1 MTEERLRE
9 LLREQRAP
17 DERAAEERGWRVVR
31 EAYAQRGPAVP
42 RRRGLRLAA
51 ALAAAAVLLAAAFTP
66 PGQAV
71 AEWVRDAVR
80 PGREDARKALVSLP
94 ARGRLLVTS
103 ERGPWIVERDGP
115 KRLLGD
121 YEEASWS
128 PRGLFVVATRDH
140 ELFALE
146 PGGRPRWSLARAGRV
161 RHARWSPDGFRI
173 AYLSGSGVRVV
184 AGDGTGD
191 AALVPDVALTA
202 PAWRPD
208 TRHRLAYADRR
219 GRVAVVDTDTKRTLW
234 RSGPGSVPAE
244 LAWSADGAR
253 LLVLSSEQVRVL
265 DSRGRSLLTLRMAP
279 GTRAQT
285 AAFAP
290 GGDAFALV
298 SYAEAA
304 ERTRLELVRFAEKGA
319 AQRLLSGLGRFGDI
333 AWSPDGQ
340 WLLAAWRDADQWVFI
355 HTGAKRRAPIERL
368 RAVANITRQFD
379 PGGGRRAAF
388 PQLGGWC
395 CPP

>member
-1 MTEERLRE
+1 
-9 LLREQRAP
+9 
-17 DERAAEERGWRVVR
+17 
-31 EAYAQRGPAVP
+31 
-42 RRRGLRLAA
+42 
-51 ALAAAAVLLAAAFTP
+51 
-66 PGQAV
+66 
-71 AEWVRDAVR
+71 
-80 PGREDARKALVSLP
+80 
-94 ARGRLLVTS
+94 
-103 ERGPWIVERDGP
+103 
-115 KRLLGD
+115 LLGD

-191 AALVPDVALTA
+191 AALVPNVALTA

-285 AAFAP
+285 VAFAP

-379 PGGGRRAAF
+379 PGGGRGAAF
-388 PQLGGWC
+388 PQLDGWC